1 MSTFFT
7 FKMKKPEPINIHL
20 RILDKNGRELKK
32 INETKSEAQSYHVIP
47 NNGWDGKDKYNQKL
61 KNGTYFY
68 LLEVTNKKNEL
79 LHSKIHKFSII
90 K

>member
-1 MSTFFT
+1 M
-7 FKMKKPEPINIHL
+7 
-20 RILDKNGRELKK
+20 
-32 INETKSEAQSYHVIP
+32 IP
-47 NNGWDGKDKYNQKL
+47 NNGWDGKNKYNQKL

-68 LLEVTNKKNEL
+68 LLEVTNKQNEL